1 VSSEASDRSA
11 RWIALAAEAREV
23 ADEMTDPEAKLVM
36 LSIAQVYEALAERA
50 REREPKKDPPVNR

>member
-1 VSSEASDRSA
+1 MSSETSDPSA
-11 RWIALAAEAREV
+11 RWSVLAAEAREV

-50 REREPKKDPPVNR
+50 REREPKKDPRIKG